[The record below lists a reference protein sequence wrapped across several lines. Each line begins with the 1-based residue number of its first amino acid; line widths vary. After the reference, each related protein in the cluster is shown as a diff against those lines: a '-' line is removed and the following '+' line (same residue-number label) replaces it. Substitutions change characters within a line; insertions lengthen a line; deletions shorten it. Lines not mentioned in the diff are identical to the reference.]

1 MVAISFGMRMNLYS
15 RSGQPPSPKATAVE
29 KPDATSEARLQ
40 SAVASRRLRFAFALG
55 TLVALAAPA
64 AAQNPSR
71 DLPAAAQ
78 GARVGP
84 RVLVFGGDREFP
96 PYEYLD
102 ETGDPQGFNIQLM
115 RALAREAGLAV
126 EIRLGPRDERMAD
139 FDAGGTDV
147 MFLAYSDERAA
158 RYQFL
163 DQTWTLSQVILMRPG
178 LPRHPRGL
186 DDLWGVRVAVD
197 RGSINHLLLAALP
210 ESRRPVL
217 HVVATRQ
224 DAIRAFGNN
233 EVDGVAG
240 NHLTLR
246 FLMGDLADRAI
257 EVPLLARPYHLA
269 VLPGRDLAVAPL
281 RVALDRLKATGEFDR
296 LVEQHLSNPV
306 RRTWLDRYAA
316 ALGVAGGVVALLFV
330 GGTAWNRSLH
340 KQVRLRTQA
349 VERTERRYRDLVDN
363 ASDMIYRTDPY
374 GRFTFVNPVAT
385 RILGYGEGELL
396 AMKYFELMRPD
407 WVPRAMAF
415 YEKSAR
421 SREASYLEFPVRRK
435 DGSEI
440 WVGQHVRV
448 IMTAG
453 EIEGFQGMARD
464 ITDRVMAQT
473 ELRSERDFVSAILDM
488 APVLVTVMDQHARLV
503 RFNRACE
510 ILTGLTATE
519 VLGRPIWELPFMRD
533 DDRAGLR
540 DRINDYAT
548 PDAPTTVDHIWLDR
562 AGAPRLIEWAIGP
575 LRNREGASAFI
586 IAIGTDVT
594 GAREL
599 ERMKSQF
606 VSMVSHELRTPL
618 TSIRA
623 SLQLLVAEDLLG
635 RGPRDADAASWGG
648 NADADQLVRVA
659 LSNADRLI
667 RIVNDILDMSK
678 IEAGEMMVVA
688 RRTPLATILND
699 SVRSVDG
706 FARHAGVTMAL
717 PSGELPEVLADPDR
731 SVQVLVN
738 LLSNAVKHAP
748 AGTQVEVSAAREGG
762 LVAVSIR
769 DYGPGIPAH
778 KVDAIFQ
785 PFTQLD
791 GSDTRRIAGTGLGLT
806 IARALAEKQGGTIRV
821 ASREGEGATFTLT
834 IPLAANNE

>member
-1 MVAISFGMRMNLYS
+1 VAL
-15 RSGQPPSPKATAVE
+15 
-29 KPDATSEARLQ
+29 
-40 SAVASRRLRFAFALG
+40 RRLSLAFALG

-64 AAQNPSR
+64 FAQNPSR
-71 DLPAAAQ
+71 DR
-78 GARVGP
+78 G
-84 RVLVFGGDREFP
+84 VLVFGGDREFA

-102 ETGDPQGFNIQLM
+102 EAGDPQGFNIHLM
-115 RALAREAGLAV
+115 RALAREAGLTV
-126 EIRLGPRDERMAD
+126 DIRLGPREERMAD

-147 MFLAYSDERAA
+147 MFLSYSDERAA

-163 DQTWTLSQVILMRPG
+163 DQTWTLSQVIMMRPG
-178 LPRHPRGL
+178 LPRYPQGL

-197 RGSINHLLLAALP
+197 DGSINHVLLAALP
-210 ESRRPVL
+210 ESRRPSL
-217 HVVATRQ
+217 QVVATRQ
-224 DAIRAFGNN
+224 DAIRAFANG

-246 FLMGDLADRAI
+246 FLMGDLADGVV
-257 EVPLLARPYHLA
+257 EVPLLSRSYHLA

-296 LVEQHLSNPV
+296 LVEQYLSNPV

-316 ALGVAGGVVALLFV
+316 IVGAAGGVVVLLFV
-330 GGTAWNRSLH
+330 GSTAWNRSLQ

-363 ASDMIYRTDPY
+363 ASDMIYRTDPH

-385 RILGYGEGELL
+385 RILGYSESELL

-407 WVPRAMAF
+407 WVPRAMGF

-440 WVGQHVRV
+440 WVGQHVRA
-448 IMTAG
+448 ILSG
-453 EIEGFQGMARD
+453 SEIEGFQGMARD
-464 ITDRVMAQT
+464 ITDRVLAQT

-488 APVLVTVMDQHARLV
+488 APVLVTVMDQESRLV

-510 ILTGLTATE
+510 VLTGLTAAE
-519 VLGRPIWELPFMRD
+519 VLGRPIWELPFMREE
-533 DDRAGLR
+533 DRRGMR
-540 DRINDYAT
+540 ERVNNYAT
-548 PDAPTTVDHIWLDR
+548 LDEPMTVDRIWLDR
-562 AGAPRLIEWAIGP
+562 SGAPRLIEWAIGP
-575 LRNREGASAFI
+575 LRNREGKSAFV
-586 IAIGTDVT
+586 IAIGIDVT
-594 GAREL
+594 TSREL
-599 ERMKSQF
+599 DRLKSQF

-623 SLQLLVAEDLLG
+623 SMQLLIAEDMT
-635 RGPRDADAASWGG
+635 G

-688 RRTPLATILND
+688 RRTPLHTILGD

-706 FARHAGVTMAL
+706 FAGHAGVTIAL
-717 PSGELPEVLADPDR
+717 PSGDLPDVLADPDR
-731 SVQVLVN
+731 CVQVLVN

-748 AGTQVEVSAAREGG
+748 AGTTVEVSAVRENS
-762 LVAVSIR
+762 LVAISIR
-769 DYGPGIPAH
+769 DHGPGIPAH
-778 KVDAIFQ
+778 MVDSIFQ
-785 PFTQLD
+785 PFRQLD

-806 IARALAEKQGGTIRV
+806 IARALAERQGGTVRV

-834 IPLAANNE
+834 IPLA